1 MNNIIKTAM
10 ITICGRPTVGKS
22 SLTNAR
28 VGEKIAIVS
37 DKPQT
42 TRNRIY
48 GVVNR
53 EDTQYVLLDTPG
65 LHKPRSR
72 LGDYMVK
79 VVRESLQQVEAALL
93 LVEPIAHVGEPEK
106 ILLQRIT
113 EEGLPC
119 VLCIN
124 KIDTVEKKD
133 DLLEVIAA
141 YSAVYPG
148 FDAIIPISAR
158 TGDGL
163 DDLMAQLQIYATA
176 GPQLF
181 PDGMTTDQT
190 DAQVCAEIVR
200 EKMLLCLEK
209 EIPHGTAVEITRF
222 TEREDTGIVDL
233 DVTIYCEKAS
243 HKGIIIGKHGDML
256 KRISSLA
263 RRDIEKFMG
272 AKVYMETWVK
282 VKENWRDNVN
292 FIRARGYDEQ

>member
-1 MNNIIKTAM
+1 MQKTKTAM
-10 ITICGRPTVGKS
+10 ITLCGRPNVGKS
-22 SLTNAR
+22 SLTNAL

-37 DKPQT
+37 NKPQT

-48 GVVNR
+48 GVVT
-53 EDTQYVLLDTPG
+53 EGDTQLVLLDTPG
-65 LHKPRSR
+65 FHKPRSR

-79 VVRESLQQVEAALL
+79 VARGSIADVDLVAL
-93 LVEPIAHVGEPEK
+93 LVEPVPHVGIPEQELIEK
-106 ILLQRIT
+106 IRQSS
-113 EEGLPC
+113 LPA

-124 KIDTVEKKD
+124 KIDTVAKKD
-133 DLLEVIAA
+133 DLLAVIAA
-141 YSAVYPG
+141 YSEAYD
-148 FDAIIPISAR
+148 FDGIFPISAR
-158 TGDGL
+158 TRDGL
-163 DDLMAQLQIYATA
+163 DELLDEFKKYAVE

-181 PDGMTTDQT
+181 PDGMTTDQP

-200 EKMLLCLEK
+200 EKMLLCLDK
-209 EIPHGTAVEITRF
+209 EIPHGTAVEVTRF
-222 TEREDTGIVDL
+222 TEREDTGIIDL